1 MAIKA
6 KLTII
11 FCTFNNNPI
20 FDRFTLNEKEYK
32 IENGIIE
39 KELTFNK
46 YENDLG
52 KKICCYKLKTK
63 EENNASCEGTFE
75 ISQGNNIAY
84 CFLDD
89 GGITFK
95 ILFLQKKESIKE
107 FINSK
112 FTINNIYNIKNE
124 IELSLNQNE
133 TEDRA
138 NLILIN
144 CLTNTEIK
152 KEGQLL
158 INLREVVGESEF
170 SEKNVGYQ
178 ICYHYGNYIDYAY
191 QKMEEVDQ
199 LNFKNLYD
207 SNLDQVEEMYKILN
221 TIMDNKDKT
230 KTKELINN
238 FFKKYKEKR
247 YELTNNIIQ
256 RKYLYSN
263 KILEEELNSGNYFDF
278 IFKILSLILFE
289 EKYSEGDEKN
299 NYGIND
305 FKIIY
310 NKLIENKKKLESDNL
325 LKIYEKI
332 FLLIDVYTSEFIY
345 MDNKEDYI
353 INYLHINNFEAES
366 PLLYAYAFLYDFI
379 KDLDYN
385 SNFYYPLL
393 SIDSGLYEYFFKEYK
408 KYISTFG
415 FNMLSLDKIKDHLK
429 DMIPSYIIISKKLL
443 KDDENARTNPLNG
456 NIILNINQFGFI
468 NIDKN
473 QPDENISKHYAFIIS
488 KILIHEFFGHKKSSF
503 SKIGKNYNSIISFKD
518 ESGERKYIDDNDK
531 KKIKDGK
538 DIMKD
543 KNINLDSFRGDSGYF
558 IEFFLEKINN
568 EYTNAI
574 IDTIENKTNLCK
586 LLDAKLWHREL
597 NIFKEYLKLK
607 SIFLDYFPDHIIE
620 NNLNIYEQIK
630 LMKEKI
636 DKEKI
641 KIEDKQ
647 SNKNEEVKNNLETKI
662 DKMFDV
668 VWKKRKNIK
677 IKKGLDKT
685 NSKKEEKK
693 EFRNKFREEFFAEFT
708 HGFYRK

>member
-6 KLTII
+6 KLTIT

-39 KELTFNK
+39 QELTFNK

-112 FTINNIYNIKNE
+112 FTINKSSGKKKL

-158 INLREVVGESEF
+158 INLWEVVGESEF

>member
-39 KELTFNK
+39 QELTFNK

-112 FTINNIYNIKNE
+112 FTINKSSGKNKL

-207 SNLDQVEEMYKILN
+207 SNLDQVEEMYKILY

-289 EKYSEGDEKN
+289 EKYSEDDEKN

-366 PLLYAYAFLYDFI
+366 PLFYAYAFLYDFI

-429 DMIPSYIIISKKLL
+429 NMIPSYIIISKKLL

-468 NIDKN
+468 NISKN
-473 QPDENISKHYAFIIS
+473 QPDKNISKHYAFIIS

-503 SKIGKNYNSIISFKD
+503 SKKGKNYNSIISFKD

-538 DIMKD
+538 DIMED

-620 NNLNIYEQIK
+620 NNLNIYDQIK